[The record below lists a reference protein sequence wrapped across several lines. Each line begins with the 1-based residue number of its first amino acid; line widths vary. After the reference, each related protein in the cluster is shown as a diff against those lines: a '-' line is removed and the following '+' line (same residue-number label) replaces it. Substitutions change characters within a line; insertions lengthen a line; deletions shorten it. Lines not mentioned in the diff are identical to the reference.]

1 MDDTTDPRD
10 EAHGADAPPTGP
22 AGAEQ
27 PTPQQPSPQRPPEGG
42 TEGGTAGGSA
52 GPAADQRPGAV
63 PPAPS
68 GGAFFAWL
76 RGLGVERTD
85 DRWIGGVSAGLAD
98 RLGIDPL
105 IVRGLF
111 VVAFLLSGVGAV
123 AYGIAWALLP
133 ERRDGRIH
141 AEELVAGRFDVA
153 VLGAA
158 ALVVVGLGRGGRG
171 WWGFQAGP
179 GWTQGFFGVVS
190 GLLWLAFV
198 VAIGITVLVLVTRHH
213 QPGAPRRESPYG
225 PAPTSPTGAYAT
237 FPTAYPTA
245 DRPAA
250 DRPTTDGPTTEHPT
264 TPYATTPYPSSYASG
279 GPAATTATA
288 PATVTTVAEPAK
300 PRRSGPGATSV
311 GIVVALALLSLA
323 GLLLA
328 ERSGAFD
335 GPVLLTALG
344 VTAVLAGLGVVVAGL
359 RGRRSGALG
368 FLAIAALVASLP
380 VGATSHRGW
389 SWDGAGFHDAN
400 EPVHLTSRTAAEGGL
415 RFGAG
420 EAVLDLTDVPLDDD
434 TLVVPVSVGAGRVE
448 VVVPADAAVE
458 ATVRVGLGN
467 VTWDVD
473 GHRATSGGIGLDGR
487 TFQDDASRDGAAQLS
502 LDVSVGAGEVT
513 ITREDA

>member
-225 PAPTSPTGAYAT
+225 PAPTSPTM
-237 FPTAYPTA
+237 PSP
-245 DRPAA
+245 
-250 DRPTTDGPTTEHPT
+250 
-264 TPYATTPYPSSYASG
+264 TTPYPSPYASG

>member
-225 PAPTSPTGAYAT
+225 PAPTSPTM
-237 FPTAYPTA
+237 PSP
-245 DRPAA
+245 
-250 DRPTTDGPTTEHPT
+250 
-264 TPYATTPYPSSYASG
+264 TTPYPSPYASG

-311 GIVVALALLSLA
+311 GIVVALALLSVA